1 MPIQGEAEAVII
13 ATGVDTFFGKTIQL
27 LQSVTEQGN
36 IQKVL
41 KLVARMIVI
50 VASLFVLVVFIV
62 RVSRDASKS
71 EDIGFAFKEFFVL
84 LIATLPIALP
94 VSLCC

>member
-1 MPIQGEAEAVII
+1 M
-13 ATGVDTFFGKTIQL
+13 DTFFGKTIQL

-94 VSLCC
+94 VSRCC